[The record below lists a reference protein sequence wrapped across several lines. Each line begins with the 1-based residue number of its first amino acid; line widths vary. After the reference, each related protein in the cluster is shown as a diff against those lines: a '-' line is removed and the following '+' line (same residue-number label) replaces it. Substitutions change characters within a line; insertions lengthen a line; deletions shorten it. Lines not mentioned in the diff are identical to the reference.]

1 MARTVLITGAS
12 SGIGRALAL
21 RYAAEGGTLGLLG
34 RNLDRLE
41 AIAKE
46 CRRAGAGVVTGVLDV
61 RDRAEMM
68 KWIAAFD
75 RTSPVDLV
83 FANAGVMEGTRPGGA
98 IEPPDPA
105 HALIETNV
113 LGVLNTVQPL
123 LAPMMA
129 RGRGQIAIVSS
140 LAGFVPLPDAP
151 SYSASKA
158 AVLRYGLSLRAL
170 LAERGVKVNVI
181 CPGYVTTP
189 MMLRESGAK
198 PFEMPPEKA
207 AEIIRRGLARDKA
220 TIAFP
225 FWFGLSTR
233 ISGILPDRIWRW
245 VNGPFRFTVS
255 DPK

>member
-12 SGIGRALAL
+12 SGIGKALAL
-21 RYAAEGGTLGLLG
+21 RYAADGGTLGLIG

-46 CRRAGAGVVTGVLDV
+46 CRAAGAGVVTAIIDV
-61 RDRAEMM
+61 RDRAEMT
-68 KWIAAFD
+68 KWISAFD

-98 IEPPDPA
+98 IEPPDLA

-123 LAPMMA
+123 LPPMMA
-129 RGRGQIAIVSS
+129 RGHGQIAIVSS

-170 LAERGVKVNVI
+170 LAGRGIKVNVI

-189 MMLRESGAK
+189 MMLRESGVK

-207 AEIIRRGLARDKA
+207 VEIIRRGLARDKA
-220 TIAFP
+220 TI
-225 FWFGLSTR
+225 
-233 ISGILPDRIWRW
+233 
-245 VNGPFRFTVS
+245 
-255 DPK
+255 